1 MEAEHLGLYIL
12 LLIVIII
19 LLKRGEAMLNSKK
32 EGIKLYTSGAT
43 MRQLG
48 QRFSST
54 NQGHHKVIV
63 HELESGKS
71 APLILTTQN
80 NIVDPDLA
88 GFMAT
93 NDQHLYASGAN
104 MRILNQQFSSTNQA
118 PSVSIQ
124 SIDEP
129 DFTPLEL
136 SAALIGK

>member
-32 EGIKLYTSGAT
+32 QGIKLYTSGAT
-43 MRQLG
+43 MRQIG
-48 QRFSST
+48 QKFSSA
-54 NQGHHKVIV
+54 NQGHHKVIL
-63 HELESGKS
+63 HELESGKA

-93 NDQHLYASGAN
+93 NDQHLYTSGAD
-104 MRILNQQFSSTNQA
+104 MRMMGQVFSSTNQGA
-118 PSVSIQ
+118 AVTIHSL
-124 SIDEP
+124 DEP

-136 SAALIGK
+136 EGALVGR